1 MSFQA
6 EQVVAVQLR
15 ISINLK
21 ALTIEEMV
29 GKRKRFQV
37 VNGQVSSIHYYSRCF
52 YCHLKVKLD
61 MIFRYIKNL
70 LHTRCINDRPG
81 FNLHFARLH
90 IIPGGDGRKSYQ
102 RDQLRSTGVWRR
114 E

>member
-1 MSFQA
+1 
-6 EQVVAVQLR
+6 
-15 ISINLK
+15 
-21 ALTIEEMV
+21 
-29 GKRKRFQV
+29 
-37 VNGQVSSIHYYSRCF
+37 
-52 YCHLKVKLD
+52 
-61 MIFRYIKNL
+61 